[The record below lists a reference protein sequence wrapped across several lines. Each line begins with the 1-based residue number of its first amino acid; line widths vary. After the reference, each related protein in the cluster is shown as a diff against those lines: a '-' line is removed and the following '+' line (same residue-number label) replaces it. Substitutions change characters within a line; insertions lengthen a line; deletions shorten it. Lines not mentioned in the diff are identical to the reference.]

1 MKKILVILL
10 STFLLFACESKEERE
25 LRKESGR
32 KFNVIVEKFEEQKYQ
47 KVLDEIKE
55 FEEKYPNFIKKD
67 ELQKIKE
74 QSTIKIQEENEKLE
88 KLKEEEAKRLE
99 KEKIKEEKKMEVKK
113 DIFSMLNNLSQKYD
127 EFQNITWVTNKRVE
141 NNISVYGGFDGKTYI
156 KPMFYR
162 LVVSYSGKDWI
173 FFEKMIVITDSG
185 RYEINFKRLE
195 QKTDVGYG
203 YVYETYDVFLDNVNK
218 GIVRAMVNS
227 DNVKIRLEGRENVY
241 DFTLTKA
248 DKAGLKTMIDLMDK
262 EQELLEIK

>member
-25 LRKESGR
+25 LRKESER
-32 KFNVIVEKFEEQKYQ
+32 NFNVIVEKFEEQKYQ
-47 KVLDEIKE
+47 KVLDEIRE

-113 DIFSMLNNLSQKYD
+113 EIFSILNNLSQKYD
-127 EFQNITWVTNKRVE
+127 EFQDVTWVTNKRVE

-185 RYEINFKRLE
+185 RYVINFKRLE

-203 YVYETYDVFLDNVNK
+203 YVYETYDVFLDTVTR
-218 GIVRAMVNS
+218 GIVSAMV
-227 DNVKIRLEGRENVY
+227 
-241 DFTLTKA
+241 T
-248 DKAGLKTMIDLMDK
+248 
-262 EQELLEIK
+262 

>member
-1 MKKILVILL
+1 MKKILVVLL

-25 LRKESGR
+25 LRKESER
-32 KFNVIVEKFEEQKYQ
+32 NFNVIVEKFEEQKYQ

-74 QSTIKIQEENEKLE
+74 QSTIKLQEENEKLE
-88 KLKEEEAKRLE
+88 RLKEEEAKRLE

-113 DIFSMLNNLSQKYD
+113 EIFSILNNLSQKYD

-185 RYEINFKRLE
+185 RYVINFKRLE
-195 QKTDVGYG
+195 
-203 YVYETYDVFLDNVNK
+203 
-218 GIVRAMVNS
+218 
-227 DNVKIRLEGRENVY
+227 
-241 DFTLTKA
+241 
-248 DKAGLKTMIDLMDK
+248 
-262 EQELLEIK
+262 

>member
-88 KLKEEEAKRLE
+88 KLKKEEAKRLE

-113 DIFSMLNNLSQKYD
+113 EIFSILNNLSQKYD
-127 EFQNITWVTNKRVE
+127 EFQK
-141 NNISVYGGFDGKTYI
+141 S
-156 KPMFYR
+156 
-162 LVVSYSGKDWI
+162 
-173 FFEKMIVITDSG
+173 
-185 RYEINFKRLE
+185 
-195 QKTDVGYG
+195 
-203 YVYETYDVFLDNVNK
+203 
-218 GIVRAMVNS
+218 
-227 DNVKIRLEGRENVY
+227 RE
-241 DFTLTKA
+241 
-248 DKAGLKTMIDLMDK
+248 
-262 EQELLEIK
+262 

>member
-25 LRKESGR
+25 LRKESER
-32 KFNVIVEKFEEQKYQ
+32 KFNVIVEKFEKEKYQ
-47 KVLDEIKE
+47 KVLDEIKV
-55 FEEKYPNFIKKD
+55 FEEKYPNFIKKE

-74 QSTIKIQEENEKLE
+74 QSVIKLQEENKKLE

-99 KEKIKEEKKMEVKK
+99 KEKIIEEKRTEVKK
-113 DIFSMLNNLSQKYD
+113 EIFSILNNLSQKYD
-127 EFQNITWVTNKRVE
+127 EFQDVTWVTNKRVE

-162 LVVSYSGKDWI
+162 LVVSYTGKDWI
-173 FFEKMIVITDSG
+173 FFDNMIVITDSG
-185 RYEINFKRLE
+185 KYTIDFPKLE

-203 YVYETYDVFLDNVNK
+203 YVYETYDVFLDNTNK
-218 GIVRAMVNS
+218 GIVRSMANS
-227 DNVKIRLEGRENVY
+227 DNVKIRLKGRENVY

-248 DKAGLKTMIDLMDK
+248 DKAGLKAMIDLMDK
-262 EQELLEIK
+262 EQELSEIK

>member
-1 MKKILVILL
+1 MKKILIILL

-25 LRKESGR
+25 LRKESER
-32 KFNVIVEKFEEQKYQ
+32 KFNVIVEKFEKEKYQ
-47 KVLDEIKE
+47 KVLDEIKV

-74 QSTIKIQEENEKLE
+74 QSVIKLQEENKKLE

-99 KEKIKEEKKMEVKK
+99 KEKIIEEKRMEVKK
-113 DIFSMLNNLSQKYD
+113 EIFSVLNNLSQKYD
-127 EFQNITWVTNKRVE
+127 EFQDVTWVTNKRVE
-141 NNISVYGGFDGKTYI
+141 NNISVYGGFQGKTYT

-162 LVVSYSGKDWI
+162 LVVSYTGKDWI
-173 FFEKMIVITDSG
+173 FFDNMIVITDSG
-185 RYEINFKRLE
+185 RYVIDFPKLE

-218 GIVRAMVNS
+218 GIVRAIVNS

-262 EQELLEIK
+262 EQELSEIK

>member
-25 LRKESGR
+25 LRKESER
-32 KFNVIVEKFEEQKYQ
+32 NFNVIVEKFEEQKYQ

-88 KLKEEEAKRLE
+88 RLKEEEAKRLE

-113 DIFSMLNNLSQKYD
+113 EIFSMLNNLAQKYD
-127 EFQNITWVTNKRVE
+127 EFQDVTWVTNKRVE

-185 RYEINFKRLE
+185 KYVINFKR
-195 QKTDVGYG
+195 
-203 YVYETYDVFLDNVNK
+203 
-218 GIVRAMVNS
+218 
-227 DNVKIRLEGRENVY
+227 
-241 DFTLTKA
+241 
-248 DKAGLKTMIDLMDK
+248 
-262 EQELLEIK
+262 

>member
-1 MKKILVILL
+1 MKKIFVILL
-10 STFLLFACESKEERE
+10 STFLLFACESKEEKE
-25 LRKESGR
+25 LRKESER
-32 KFNVIVEKFEEQKYQ
+32 KFNVIIEKFEEQKYQ
-47 KVLDEIKE
+47 KVLDEIKV

-74 QSTIKIQEENEKLE
+74 QSIIKLQEENEKLE
-88 KLKEEEAKRLE
+88 RLKEEEAKRLE

-113 DIFSMLNNLSQKYD
+113 EIFSILDNLSQKYD

-141 NNISVYGGFDGKTYI
+141 NNISVYGGFQGKTYT

-185 RYEINFKRLE
+185 RYVIDFPKLE

-203 YVYETYDVFLDNVNK
+203 YVFETYDVFLDNENK
-218 GIVRAMVNS
+218 EIVRAMVNS

-241 DFTLTKA
+241 DFTLTKN
-248 DKAGLKTMIDLMDK
+248 DKAGLKKMIDLMDK
-262 EQELLEIK
+262 EQELSEIK

>member
-25 LRKESGR
+25 LRKESER
-32 KFNVIVEKFEEQKYQ
+32 NFNVIVEKFEEQKYQ

-74 QSTIKIQEENEKLE
+74 QSAIKIQEENEKLE

-113 DIFSMLNNLSQKYD
+113 EIFSILNNLSQKYD
-127 EFQNITWVTNKRVE
+127 EFQDVTWVTNKKTE
-141 NNISVYGGFDGKTYI
+141 DNISIYGGFDGKTYI

-162 LVVSYSGKDWI
+162 LIVSYSGKDWI

-185 RYEINFKRLE
+185 RYVINFKRLE
-195 QKTDVGYG
+195 EKTDVGYG
-203 YVYETYDVFLDNVNK
+203 YVL
-218 GIVRAMVNS
+218 
-227 DNVKIRLEGRENVY
+227 
-241 DFTLTKA
+241 
-248 DKAGLKTMIDLMDK
+248 
-262 EQELLEIK
+262 